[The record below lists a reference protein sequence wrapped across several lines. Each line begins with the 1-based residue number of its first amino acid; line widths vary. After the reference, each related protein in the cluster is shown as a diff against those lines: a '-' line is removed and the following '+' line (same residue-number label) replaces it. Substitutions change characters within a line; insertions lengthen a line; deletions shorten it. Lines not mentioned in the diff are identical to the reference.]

1 MKNITNQSRYL
12 TLPLLPSKRGYFTN
26 YLSRNLEVL
35 EHAFRKYSK
44 VFAFRVDL
52 RLPDDFNYYDT
63 NLITRFF
70 ASLKAMLNADYANK
84 KRNCTSYVHPSE
96 LIYVWTRELG
106 HSGKPHYHVCILL
119 NGHAYRSL
127 GIFQEGRENLYN
139 KIISAWQSALYTHF
153 YHNPFCFK
161 PTLVS
166 FPPNS
171 EYFIERNKQGF
182 DTKYRTLFK
191 RLSYF
196 AKIESKPTGL
206 GVRNY
211 GTSRIPLTV
220 TV

>member
-26 YLSRNLEVL
+26 YLRRNLEVL
-35 EHAFRKYSK
+35 EHAFRTYSK

-84 KRNCTSYVHPSE
+84 KRNSTSYVHPSE

-127 GIFQEGRENLYN
+127 GVFQEGRENLYN
-139 KIISAWQSALYTHF
+139 KIISAWQSALFTHF
-153 YHNPFCFK
+153 YHNPFLLRK
-161 PTLVS
+161 YLLDHLV
-166 FPPNS
+166 N
-171 EYFIERNKQGF
+171 
-182 DTKYRTLFK
+182 L
-191 RLSYF
+191 
-196 AKIESKPTGL
+196 
-206 GVRNY
+206 
-211 GTSRIPLTV
+211 
-220 TV
+220 